1 MDLDFG
7 DTTNKL
13 SLIMQNSKEE
23 SLIACLVMIATSYG
37 LEFDWNKIRKKNQLT
52 EGWEDHNASINIADG
67 LGVNIRFIGI
77 ETSELAKLELP
88 SILRWDENHAVV
100 LSAINGDYFT
110 IYDPACGVKI
120 IQRAE
125 LNNHFAGHT
134 MECRQSNDFR
144 KNEKGEKKLH
154 LSDLWNNSKGLK
166 TGLIQLLVI
175 SFMIEILTTS
185 LPFLTQLIV
194 DDVLVNND
202 YDLLALLGIGFSIII
217 VLRAVTEYFRSYIL
231 IFFGNKI
238 SFQFSLNI
246 CSHLLRLPVEFF
258 DSRHMGDVVSRYN
271 SANDIKEFLTSSVV
285 VALVDGVMVLA
296 TLTLM
301 FIYSPLLTMV
311 ALLSIA
317 IYGVIRISMY
327 RSFFVRNE
335 ERLIAN
341 AEENSNFM
349 ENVSGISSIKLFGME
364 ANRLSLWQNY
374 LVKALNSGIRL
385 QRLVMLNTF
394 FNGLLYGF
402 EIVLIAYL
410 GAHLVL
416 EKEMSAG
423 MLLAFLGHKDN
434 LLQKSFRLLDTIVSF
449 KMLNVHL
456 ERISDIALTKKEK
469 CVEKKRGGCAV
480 APSKSF
486 FDVSNVAYKY
496 EKNKNFLFNNISLQ
510 ADKEESICIIG
521 ESGCGKSTLIR
532 VLASLYSPTS
542 GDIHLEGISVTDLGL
557 REFRNNIG
565 VVLQND
571 ILFQGTILDNI
582 CFFDPI
588 PDHDRV
594 QYVSKLAAIHE
605 NILEKTEQY
614 ETRVGN
620 LGVGLSGGEVQRILI
635 ARALYKQPKILFLDE
650 ATSHLDMET
659 ERQVNKAISE
669 MKITRIM
676 VAHRLETIKSADK
689 IFQLTPAGL
698 LPVMK
703 DSIGRGEFIPA
714 QA

>member
-7 DTTNKL
+7 GTTNKL
-13 SLIMQNSKEE
+13 SLIMQDSNEE
-23 SLIACLVMIATSYG
+23 SLIACIVMIATYYG
-37 LEFDWNKIRKKNQLT
+37 LECDWNKIRKKNKLT
-52 EGWEDHNASINIADG
+52 DGWENKNASINIADK
-67 LGVNIRFIGI
+67 LGINARFIEVGNA
-77 ETSELAKLELP
+77 ELTKLELP
-88 SILRWDENHAVV
+88 SILQWDENHTVI
-100 LSAINGDYFT
+100 LSAINGDCFT
-110 IYDPACGVKI
+110 VYDPACGIKTI
-120 IQRAE
+120 EKAE
-125 LNNHFAGHT
+125 LDEHFTGYV
-134 MECRQSNDFR
+134 MECRQAKNFNG
-144 KNEKGEKKLH
+144 NEKGDKKLH

-166 TGLIQLLVI
+166 TGLIQLLII
-175 SFMIEILTTS
+175 SFMIEVLTVS

-202 YDLLALLGIGFSIII
+202 YDLLALLGIGFSVIM
-217 VLRAVTEYFRSYIL
+217 VLRTITEYFRSYVL
-231 IFFGNKI
+231 MFFGNKI

-258 DSRHMGDVVSRYN
+258 DSRHMGDIVSRYN

-285 VALVDGVMVLA
+285 VALVDGVMVLG

-301 FIYSPLLTMV
+301 FIYSPLLTMI
-311 ALLSIA
+311 ALLSIL
-317 IYGVIRISMY
+317 IYGIIRISMY
-327 RSFFVRNE
+327 HSFFIRNE
-335 ERLIAN
+335 ERLIAY

-349 ENVSGISSIKLFGME
+349 ENVSGILSIKLFGME
-364 ANRLSLWQNY
+364 ANRLSLWQIY

-385 QRLVMLNTF
+385 HRLVMLNTF
-394 FNGLLYGF
+394 FNGLLYGL

-410 GAHLVL
+410 GALLVL
-416 EKEMSAG
+416 EKEMSVG
-423 MLLAFLGHKDN
+423 MLLAFLTHKDN

-456 ERISDIALTKKEK
+456 GRISDIALTKKEQ
-469 CVEKKRGGCAV
+469 CIEKKSEQCV
-480 APSKSF
+480 VVPSKSF
-486 FDVSNVAYKY
+486 FEVNNLAYKY
-496 EKNKNFLFNNISLQ
+496 EKNKNFLFHNISLQ

-532 VLASLYSPTS
+532 VLASLYSATS
-542 GDIHLEGISVTDLGL
+542 GDIHLEGISVNDLGL

-565 VVLQND
+565 AVLQND
-571 ILFQGTILDNI
+571 ILLQGTIAENI
-582 CFFDPI
+582 CFFDPM
-588 PDHDRV
+588 PDFDRI

-659 ERQVNKAISE
+659 ERQVNIAISE

-676 VAHRLETIKSADK
+676 VAHRLETIKTADK
-689 IFQLTPAGL
+689 IFKLTPTGL
-698 LPVMK
+698 LPIMK
-703 DSIGRGEFIPA
+703 DSIEGGQFK
-714 QA
+714 

>member
-7 DTTNKL
+7 GSTRKL
-13 SLIMQNSKEE
+13 SLIMQDSNEE
-23 SLIACLVMIATSYG
+23 SLMACIVMIATYYG
-37 LEFDWNKIRKKNQLT
+37 LECDWNKIRKKNQLM
-52 EGWEDHNASINIADG
+52 EGWENQNTSINIADR
-67 LGVNIRFIGI
+67 LGMSIRYIKI
-77 ETSELAKLELP
+77 ETAALAKLELP
-88 SILRWDENHAVV
+88 SILRWDENQAVI
-100 LSAINGDYFT
+100 LSAINGDSFT
-110 IYDPACGVKI
+110 LYDPSCGIKT
-120 IQRAE
+120 IQRKE
-125 LNNHFAGHT
+125 LDDHFTGHV
-134 MECRQSNDFR
+134 MECRQSNEF
-144 KNEKGEKKLH
+144 KSNEKGDKKLH

-166 TGLIQLLVI
+166 TGLIQLFII

-202 YDLLALLGIGFSIII
+202 YDLLALLGIGFSVIV
-217 VLRAVTEYFRSYIL
+217 VLRVITEYFRSYVL
-231 IFFGNKI
+231 MFFGNKI

-271 SANDIKEFLTSSVV
+271 SANEIKDFLTSSVV
-285 VALVDGVMVLA
+285 VALVDGVMVLG
-296 TLTLM
+296 TLALM
-301 FIYSPLLTMV
+301 LMYSPLLTMI
-311 ALLSIA
+311 ALLSIL

-327 RSFFVRNE
+327 HSFFVRNE
-335 ERLIAN
+335 EKLIAY

-349 ENVSGISSIKLFGME
+349 ENVSGILSIKLFGKE
-364 ANRLSLWQNY
+364 ANRLSLWQSY

-394 FNGLLYGF
+394 FNGLLYGM
-402 EIVLIAYL
+402 EMVLIAYL

-423 MLLAFLGHKDN
+423 MLLAFFSHKDN

-456 ERISDIALTKKEK
+456 ARISDIALTKKEQ
-469 CVEKKRGGCAV
+469 CVERKSERCVAV
-480 APSKSF
+480 PSKSF
-486 FDVSNVAYKY
+486 FEVRNVAFKY
-496 EKNKNFLFNNISLQ
+496 EKNKNFLFHNISLQ

-521 ESGCGKSTLIR
+521 ASGCGKSTLIR

-542 GDIHLEGISVTDLGL
+542 GDIHLEGVSVNDLGL

-565 VVLQND
+565 AVLQND
-571 ILFQGTILDNI
+571 ILLQGTIADNI
-582 CFFDPI
+582 CFFDSM
-588 PDHDRV
+588 PDYDRI
-594 QYVSKLAAIHE
+594 QHASKLAAIHE

-659 ERQVNKAISE
+659 ERQVNKAICE

-676 VAHRLETIKSADK
+676 VAHRLETIRTADK
-689 IFQLTPAGL
+689 IFQLTPTGL

-703 DSIGRGEFIPA
+703 DSIEIGQFK
-714 QA
+714 